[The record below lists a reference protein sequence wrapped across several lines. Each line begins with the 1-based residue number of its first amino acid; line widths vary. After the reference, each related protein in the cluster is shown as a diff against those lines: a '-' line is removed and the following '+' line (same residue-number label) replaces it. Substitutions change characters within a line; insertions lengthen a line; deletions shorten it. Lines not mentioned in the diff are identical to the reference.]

1 LLPASLALGS
11 NLTALS
17 VFPYVTDAYFF
28 KLYSKQKTHCG
39 ASLGFAGG
47 RLGPGTFFHL
57 ETGRFWLSASPT
69 MGCTVRGCGIWAGA
83 GVAVLHQCLHPA
95 YKAENVLLLD

>member
-1 LLPASLALGS
+1 MLPASLALGS

-28 KLYSKQKTHCG
+28 KLYCKQKTHCG

-47 RLGPGTFFHL
+47 TLGPGTFFHL
-57 ETGRFWLSASPT
+57 ETGRFRLSASPT
-69 MGCTVRGCGIWAGA
+69 MGGCCCGA
-83 GVAVLHQCLHPA
+83 GVAVVAVLHRCLHLA
-95 YKAENVLLLD
+95 YKAGNVLFLE